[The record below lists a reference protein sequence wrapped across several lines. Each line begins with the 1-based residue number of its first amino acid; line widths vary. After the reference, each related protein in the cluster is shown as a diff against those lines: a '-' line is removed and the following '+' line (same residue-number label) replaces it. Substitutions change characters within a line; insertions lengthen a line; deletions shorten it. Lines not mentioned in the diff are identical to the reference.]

1 MENFKPLN
9 KQEEIKMAVNI
20 KKATA
25 TQEQETK
32 VVMSV
37 FLTNLTQ
44 YNSGNLVG
52 LWLDLPTTTATIKS
66 ALEKIGCKN
75 NGDASFSIRDE
86 YFITDVD
93 MDLNLEI
100 PEFTNIF
107 ALNKVAK
114 EIADLNID
122 PDILNA
128 FLENGYTVQEAIEK
142 AENGEYRYYYG
153 CDDMEDVAEVIA
165 EESGIFDGVPEMFRM
180 YFDFKSYAR
189 DLEIEGY
196 FHESDYGIIEII
208 K

>member
-1 MENFKPLN
+1 
-9 KQEEIKMAVNI
+9 MAVNL
-20 KKATA
+20 KKATKA
-25 TQEQETK
+25 TQEIK
-32 VVMSV
+32 KVMSV

-44 YNSGNLVG
+44 YNRGNLVG
-52 LWLDLPTTTATIKS
+52 LWILLPTTTATIKS
-66 ALEKIGCKN
+66 ALEKIGCRN
-75 NGDASFSIRDE
+75 NGDVSFSVNDE

-107 ALNKVAK
+107 ALNRIAK

-128 FLENGYTVQEAIEK
+128 FLENSYTVQEAIEK

-180 YFDFKSYAR
+180 YFDFKAYAR
-189 DLEIEGY
+189 DLEIEGCFY
-196 FHESDYGIIEII
+196 ESYHGIIEII

>member
-1 MENFKPLN
+1 
-9 KQEEIKMAVNI
+9 MAVNI

-75 NGDASFSIRDE
+75 NGDVSFSIRDE

>member
-1 MENFKPLN
+1 
-9 KQEEIKMAVNI
+9 MAVNI

-75 NGDASFSIRDE
+75 NGDVSFSIRDE

-100 PEFTNIF
+100 PEFVNIF
-107 ALNKVAK
+107 SLNRVAEK
-114 EIADLNID
+114 IADLNID

-128 FLENGYTVQEAIEK
+128 FLENGYTVHEAIEK

>member
-1 MENFKPLN
+1 
-9 KQEEIKMAVNI
+9 MAVNLT
-20 KKATA
+20 KETA
-25 TQEQETK
+25 TQTQETK
-32 VVMSV
+32 KVMSV

-44 YNSGNLVG
+44 YNNGNLVG
-52 LWLDLPTTTATIKS
+52 MWISLPTTTATIKS
-66 ALEKIGCKN
+66 ALEKIGCRN
-75 NGDASFSIRDE
+75 NGDASFSVNDE

-107 ALNKVAK
+107 ALNRVAK

-122 PDILNA
+122 SDILNA

-165 EESGIFDGVPEMFRM
+165 EENGVFDGVPETFRM
-180 YFDFKSYAR
+180 YFDFKAYAR
-189 DLEIEGY
+189 DLEIEGCFY
-196 FHESDYGIIEII
+196 ESDHGMIEII

>member
-1 MENFKPLN
+1 
-9 KQEEIKMAVNI
+9 MAVNI

>member
-1 MENFKPLN
+1 
-9 KQEEIKMAVNI
+9 MAVNLT
-20 KKATA
+20 KETA
-25 TQEQETK
+25 TQKQETK
-32 VVMSV
+32 KVVVMSV
-37 FLTNLTQ
+37 FLTNLAQ

-66 ALEKIGCKN
+66 ALEKIGCGK
-75 NGDASFSIRDE
+75 NGDASFSVNDE

-93 MDLNLEI
+93 MDLSLEI
-100 PEFTNIF
+100 PEYSNIF
-107 ALNKVAK
+107 ALNRVAK

-165 EESGIFDGVPEMFRM
+165 EETGVFDGVPETFRM
-180 YFDFKSYAR
+180 YFDFKAYAR
-189 DLEIEGY
+189 DLEIEGCFY
-196 FHESDYGIIEII
+196 ESGHGMIEII

>member
-1 MENFKPLN
+1 
-9 KQEEIKMAVNI
+9 MAVNL
-20 KKATA
+20 KKAN
-25 TQEQETK
+25 QETTQETK
-32 VVMSV
+32 KVMSV
-37 FLTNLTQ
+37 FLTNLAQ

-66 ALEKIGCKN
+66 ALEKIGCGN
-75 NGDASFSIRDE
+75 NGDASFSVNDE

-93 MDLNLEI
+93 MDLSLEI
-100 PEFTNIF
+100 PEYSNIF

-165 EESGIFDGVPEMFRM
+165 EETGVFEGVPETFRM
-180 YFDFKSYAR
+180 YFDFNAYAR
-189 DLEIEGY
+189 DLEIEGCFY
-196 FHESDYGIIEII
+196 ESDQGIIEII

>member
-1 MENFKPLN
+1 
-9 KQEEIKMAVNI
+9 MAVNL

-25 TQEQETK
+25 TQTQETK
-32 VVMSV
+32 KVMSV
-37 FLTNLTQ
+37 FLTNLAQ
-44 YNSGNLVG
+44 YNNGNLVG
-52 LWLDLPTTTATIKS
+52 MWISLPTTTTTIKS
-66 ALEKIGCKN
+66 ALKKIGCGN
-75 NGDASFSIRDE
+75 NGDVSFYINDE

-100 PEFTNIF
+100 PEFVNIF
-107 ALNKVAK
+107 SLNRVAEK
-114 EIADLNID
+114 IADLNID